1 MKNPVGVNQPVTQK
15 NQYSVNPD
23 GEPGA
28 VEGKASKIYE
38 PGKSGITVGKGN
50 GTDKKQYS
58 KN

>member
-15 NQYSVNPD
+15 NQYLVNPD

-28 VEGKASKIYE
+28 VEGKASKIYK